1 MLLAFALA
9 LLLALIALTF
19 AVLLLAVA
27 GLLLAIAFGLH
38 AVTLA
43 LLRLLLLLALLLA
56 AHLVLIAAIL
66 GLLAIPFAALLVPVA
81 LLLSAVALHLA
92 LPLFAIAHVLGA
104 ITFQLALALPLT
116 TLTLAPGPVIA
127 VLTLVHRVGG
137 IGRIS
142 GLRAVDGGGAIA
154 ATVAAAIAGVVLA
167 GNRAGSAQHGQSP
180 HAGPARGGGHQ
191 CLQGWFHGVSGEVWV
206 GAMPC
211 ALNVRQLFR
220 VDFATLYA
228 HQMRASFALWTSVKG
243 GFFLI
248 FQTDAIVTLLS
259 KAQPKRR

>member
-1 MLLAFALA
+1 MLLTFALA

-66 GLLAIPFAALLVPVA
+66 GLLTIPFAALLVPVA
-81 LLLSAVALHLA
+81 LHLT
-92 LPLFAIAHVLGA
+92 LPLLAIAHVLGA
-104 ITFQLALALPLT
+104 LAFQLALALPLT
-116 TLTLAPGPVIA
+116 ALTLAPCPVIA
-127 VLTLVHRVGG
+127 VLTLVDRVGG
-137 IGRIS
+137 IS
-142 GLRAVDGGGAIA
+142 GLGAVDGGGAIA

-167 GNRAGSAQHGQSP
+167 GNRAGSAQHSQSP

-228 HQMRASFALWTSVKG
+228 HQMRARFALWLCVKG

-248 FQTDAIVTLLS
+248 FQNDTIVTLLA
-259 KAQPKRR
+259 KARPKPR

>member
-1 MLLAFALA
+1 LLLAFALA
-9 LLLALIALTF
+9 LLQALIALTF

-127 VLTLVHRVGG
+127 VLTLVDRVGG
-137 IGRIS
+137 ISRLG
-142 GLRAVDGGGAIA
+142 AVDGGGAIA

-228 HQMRASFALWTSVKG
+228 HQMRARFALWTSIKG

-248 FQTDAIVTLLS
+248 FQIDAIVTLLS

>member
-81 LLLSAVALHLA
+81 LHLA

-127 VLTLVHRVGG
+127 VLTLVDRVGG
-137 IGRIS
+137 ISRLG
-142 GLRAVDGGGAIA
+142 AVDGGGAIA

-228 HQMRASFALWTSVKG
+228 HQMRARFALWTSIKG

-248 FQTDAIVTLLS
+248 FQIDAIVTLLS